1 MLLKIK
7 QIYILIMYMNYAY
20 GNYVY
25 DNYAYE
31 YLEMSSIK
39 WRTLLCKNY
48 VQLAQAWRFAFFF
61 FFLLSRN
68 RKYRQAG
75 WGEFSGRY
83 LLKEIWCEEQNVM
96 NCSCPQG
103 SSGPVK

>member
-39 WRTLLCKNY
+39 
-48 VQLAQAWRFAFFF
+48 
-61 FFLLSRN
+61 
-68 RKYRQAG
+68 
-75 WGEFSGRY
+75 
-83 LLKEIWCEEQNVM
+83 
-96 NCSCPQG
+96 
-103 SSGPVK
+103 